1 MERPAQPSRRP
12 MTRLTRAGAAC
23 VALLMVLTLEMRA
36 SEFAQLQS
44 LSDEARRARFDLP
57 AHCTPGITAMQPA
70 VTKPDRLLVLITCKP
85 AAPSEHGP
93 KPIQWR

>member
-1 MERPAQPSRRP
+1 MERPAQPSRRRA
-12 MTRLTRAGAAC
+12 TRLTRARAAC

-36 SEFAQLQS
+36 SEFAELQS

-57 AHCTPGITAMQPA
+57 DHCTPGITATQPA

-85 AAPSEHGP
+85 AEPSEHEP
-93 KPIQWR
+93 KPAQWR

>member
-1 MERPAQPSRRP
+1 MQRPAPPSRRP
-12 MTRLTRAGAAC
+12 VTRRTRARAAG

-57 AHCTPGITAMQPA
+57 DHCTPGISAVQPA
-70 VTKPDRLLVLITCKP
+70 ATKSDRLIVQITCKP
-85 AAPSEHGP
+85 AEPSAHGP
-93 KPIQWR
+93 KPAQWR